1 MARRIFM
8 RPSGVRVLW
17 LFSALLAP
25 SLAPNLYSQ
34 QIGPPFGLHW
44 AEGEK
49 EVARMLEKAGAR
61 IITKESVQGRDA
73 WTVEGL
79 IQPALKRTLFY
90 FGSEKSLVEVEL
102 QYESPDW
109 DLVAYEEFLNSA
121 RQRLEDRY
129 GPPTVL
135 ARDKQPEGDVMQT
148 VVGYQWQEKSSSLQ
162 LFFFSAERDKDVY
175 RTVSL
180 HYRAG

>member
-1 MARRIFM
+1 M
-8 RPSGVRVLW
+8 RPLGVWVLW
-17 LFSALLAP
+17 LSSGFFTLALGQD
-25 SLAPNLYSQ
+25 LYSQ

-49 EVARMLEKAGAR
+49 EVAKMLEKAGAR
-61 IITKESVQGRDA
+61 ITAKESVQGRDA

-79 IQPALKRTLFY
+79 IQPALRRTLFY
-90 FGSEKSLVEVEL
+90 FGNEKSLVEVEL

-121 RQRLEDRY
+121 RQRLEERY

-135 ARDKQPEGDVMQT
+135 ALDKQPQGDVMQT
-148 VVGYQWQEKSSSLQ
+148 VVGYQWQQKASSLQ

>member
-1 MARRIFM
+1 MK
-8 RPSGVRVLW
+8 PLGVWVLW
-17 LFSALLAP
+17 LFFGLFALAP
-25 SLAPNLYSQ
+25 GQELPSL

-49 EVARMLEKAGAR
+49 EVAKMLEKSGAQ
-61 IITKESVQGRDA
+61 ITSKENVQGRDT

-79 IQPALKRTLFY
+79 IQPALKRTILY
-90 FGSEKSLVEVEL
+90 FGSEKGLVEVEL
-102 QYESPDW
+102 QYENPDW

-121 RQRLEDRY
+121 RQRLEARY

-135 ARDKQPEGDVMQT
+135 ARDKQPQGDVMQT
-148 VVGYQWQEKSSSLQ
+148 VVGYQWQQKFSSLQ